1 MEKGK
6 KKRKIVLNLLSQNSN
21 EIPKKKKK
29 KRTFNSYIIQR
40 ERIKESHVRL
50 FKIHAKFEREKEK
63 RKKNHGEKMV
73 FACRTKI
80 ARAAGSTKEKIKG
93 RISIVPEKRRRK
105 KKAKQSK
112 KKKKKPIP

>member
-1 MEKGK
+1 MQNSREEGK
-6 KKRKIVLNLLSQNSN
+6 K
-21 EIPKKKKK
+21 
-29 KRTFNSYIIQR
+29 
-40 ERIKESHVRL
+40 
-50 FKIHAKFEREKEK
+50 
-63 RKKNHGEKMV
+63 KKNHGEKMV

-93 RISIVPEKRRRK
+93 RISIVPEKRRK

>member
-6 KKRKIVLNLLSQNSN
+6 KKKKKDRAQFTFSKFKRNS
-21 EIPKKKKK
+21 KKKK
-29 KRTFNSYIIQR
+29 KRTFNSHIIQR
-40 ERIKESHVRL
+40 EGIKESHVRL